1 MKKNKTKDLFLEQL
15 RKTPI
20 VQVACEKVSISRNSV
35 YRWRSEDQE
44 FSTAMDLAIA
54 DGHLL
59 VNDLA
64 ESKLIGA
71 LKDGNMA
78 GIMYWLKHHHPS
90 YKTKIEIEG
99 QLNIIEELSPEQ
111 KEQVRQALQLAEL
124 LLNKKTN

>member
-1 MKKNKTKDLFLEQL
+1 MKKNKSKDLFLEQL

-20 VQVACEKVSISRNSV
+20 VQVACEKINISRNTV

-44 FSTAMDLAIA
+44 FSKAMDLAIS
-54 DGHLL
+54 DGRLL

-90 YKTKIEIEG
+90 YKNKIEIEG
-99 QLNIIEELSPEQ
+99 QLNIIEALSLEE
-111 KEQVRQALQLAEL
+111 KEQVYKALQLADIA
-124 LLNKKTN
+124 LNKKTN